1 MKKELFNK
9 IQKPQDKAL
18 DIINFPPNT
27 ALVSEIYKTSKII
40 KLSMAHC
47 KICYWWKTFEKQTS
61 TPPLN
66 FFRKT
71 TEQLSHWT
79 RSALKNFEF
88 VEEAYSKSYEIDSIR
103 YQAVNVWSKLQ
114 SNIATDLTELSRMK
128 VKSSITEHI
137 LKLY

>member
-47 KICYWWKTFEKQTS
+47 KICYC
-61 TPPLN
+61 
-66 FFRKT
+66 
-71 TEQLSHWT
+71 
-79 RSALKNFEF
+79 SALKNFEF

-114 SNIATDLTELSRMK
+114 SNIVTDLTELSRMK
-128 VKSSITEHI
+128 VKSAITEHI